1 MEGTSG
7 QNIARAG
14 LQTVTGRLGGKL
26 IDFGSLLILA
36 QLLLPV
42 DFGLI
47 ALAMTAILLLEAL
60 TEVPLTQP
68 ILRAA
73 DPTPDY
79 YDTSFTLGVMRAC
92 ILTIVLI
99 ALAWPVGAFYSEPR
113 LPMLI
118 IVLALSPI
126 MRSLFSPRMADFAR
140 IYNMRPEMMI
150 NLMGKAG
157 AFVVVLCFALTTRSY
172 WAIALGTISTPL
184 IMTSL
189 SYIKAPYR
197 PRLSLARWHD
207 FADIVG
213 WNSLNQLFAA
223 ISYQIDRI
231 LLGRTLSTALLGRYA
246 MASDLAGVPMK
257 GVLDPL
263 YAPLTV
269 AMAKATTPEQR
280 QRTWVR
286 VLNTLLCLMG
296 AILIGISTLAGPIVQ
311 LLLGE
316 TWIEA
321 APILALLALT
331 MLPSVVG
338 SALAPLAITLYR
350 PSLITQRTMI
360 DLAIKVPLMLIGIA
374 WFGLWGA
381 IAARGIAGLAA
392 MIFAFTAATQLI
404 GLSFREQMYAIH
416 RTVAGLIALAAVS
429 FWLCPVVRPATAGFV
444 ERASLALEIGL
455 VFIVALIAQI
465 VVMLCLWNLE
475 GRPAGSLEGTLLGWV
490 RKKVN

>member
-1 MEGTSG
+1 MERTSG
-7 QNIARAG
+7 QKVVRAG
-14 LQTVTGRLGGKL
+14 LQSIVGKLGGKL
-26 IDFGSLLILA
+26 IDLGSLLVLA

-47 ALAMTAILLLEAL
+47 ALAMTAILLIEAL

-92 ILTIVLI
+92 ILTIILI
-99 ALAWPVGAFYSEPR
+99 ALAWPMGAFYEEPR
-113 LPMLI
+113 LPLLI
-118 IVLALSPI
+118 IVLTLSPI
-126 MRSLFSPRMADFAR
+126 MRSLISPRMADFAR
-140 IYNMRPEMMI
+140 NYNMRPEMTI

-184 IMTSL
+184 IMALL
-189 SYIKAPYR
+189 SYIMAPYR
-197 PRLSLARWHD
+197 PRLSLARWHY

-223 ISYQIDRI
+223 ISFQIDRI

-246 MASDLAGVPMK
+246 MAGDLAGVPMQ
-257 GVLDPL
+257 GVLAPL
-263 YAPLTV
+263 GAPLTV
-269 AMAKATTPEQR
+269 AMAKATTLEQQ
-280 QRTWVR
+280 QRVWVR
-286 VLNTLLCLMG
+286 VLNSVLCLMG
-296 AILIGISTLAGPIVQ
+296 AILLGISTLAGPIVQ
-311 LLLGE
+311 FLLGE

-331 MLPSVVG
+331 SLPWVVG
-338 SALAPLAITLYR
+338 FALGPLAITLYR

-360 DLAIKVPLMLIGIA
+360 DLAIKVPLMLIGVA

-381 IAARGIAGLAA
+381 IAARGIASLAA

-404 GLSFREQMYAIH
+404 GLSFREQIYAIH
-416 RTVAGLIALAAVS
+416 RTVAGLTALAVVS
-429 FWLCPVVRPATAGFV
+429 FWLCPVVQPTTAGFV
-444 ERASLALEIGL
+444 ARAALGLETGL
-455 VFIVALIAQI
+455 VFIVALTAQS
-465 VVMLCLWNLE
+465 VVMLGLWNLE
-475 GRPAGSLEGTLLGWV
+475 GRPAGSLEGTLLRWF
-490 RKKVN
+490 RKKIN

>member
-1 MEGTSG
+1 MKRTSE
-7 QNIARAG
+7 QKVVKAG
-14 LQTVTGRLGGKL
+14 LQSIAGRLGGKL
-26 IDFGSLLILA
+26 IDFGILLVLA
-36 QLLLPV
+36 RLLLPE

-47 ALAMTAILLLEAL
+47 ALAMTAILLIEAL
-60 TEVPLTQP
+60 TEVPLIHP
-68 ILRAA
+68 ILRAT

-79 YDTSFTLGVMRAC
+79 YDTSFTLGVIRAC
-92 ILTIVLI
+92 ILTIAMI
-99 ALAWPVGAFYSEPR
+99 ALAWPIGVFYEEPR
-113 LPMLI
+113 LPLLI
-118 IVLALSPI
+118 IALTLAPI
-126 MRSLFSPRMADFAR
+126 MRSLMSPRMADFAR
-140 IYNMRPEMMI
+140 IYNMRPEMTI
-150 NLMGKAG
+150 ALMGKAG

-172 WAIALGTISTPL
+172 WAIALGTITTPL

-197 PRLSLARWHD
+197 PRLSLARWHN

-223 ISYQIDRI
+223 ISFQIDRI

-246 MASDLAGVPMK
+246 MASDLAGVPMQ
-257 GVLDPL
+257 GILAPL
-263 YAPLTV
+263 SAPLTV

-280 QRTWVR
+280 QRAWVR

-311 LLLGE
+311 FLLGE

-338 SALAPLAITLYR
+338 TALVPLAITLYR

-360 DLAIKVPLMLIGIA
+360 DLAIKVPLMLIGIT

-404 GLSFREQMYAIH
+404 GLSFREQIYAIH
-416 RTVAGLIALAAVS
+416 RTVVGLTTLAAVS
-429 FWLCPVVRPATAGFV
+429 FWLCPAVQPTTASFV
-444 ERASLALEIGL
+444 ERAGLGLETGL
-455 VFIVALIAQI
+455 VFILALNAQI
-465 VVMLCLWNLE
+465 VVMVGLWYLE
-475 GRPAGSLEGTLLGWV
+475 GRPAGSLEGTLLGWF
-490 RKKVN
+490 RKKIN